1 VTPTPTMTPTP
12 TPSAHVYNESS
23 DANSPLAIDFCEEA
37 CSGQIGKAAIQGEIN
52 FVGDVDLYTVDI
64 DPGMLV
70 TVKVINEDNLDPMVE
85 LKESDGTFLHWDR
98 YTTTTNDLDNATIAG
113 LLIENGGN
121 KQIWVKAS
129 DWLPDGSN
137 QSTGTY
143 SIYVDIVNPDELWWA
158 DPNNDDTGG
167 GGAQIQFNQDT
178 YGALDKLGDIDD
190 WSFEGT
196 AGDTV
201 EVILTKLVDT
211 ETAPMYP
218 MIQLF
223 DPDMEWYYSNSEL
236 QKSWDHEFKHDGD
249 HTMSSVVESF
259 EWSLKKTGPYVLRI
273 TTFNW
278 ESGYGPYRLRVNID
292 SPEPTPTP
300 SPTPTMTP
308 TPTPTTNTST
318 WNGTYGTTVMHES
331 DNYDIGT
338 GSRMWWSAA
347 SGKRGYFYYYGGVTI
362 ANVNPTGKG
371 CNGTHS
377 ADGSYDGFE
386 SSSELSNVSTFQYST
401 GTNVGICSQD
411 AAAYYGSNARN
422 DGALVFKQNDRYGV
436 MRFVSISNDNMTIKW
451 WLGAPGV
458 TDFSNAPHQ

>member
-1 VTPTPTMTPTP
+1 MLTCYDFNYF
-12 TPSAHVYNESS
+12 SFKDDAHAVEM
-23 DANSPLAIDFCEEA
+23 
-37 CSGQIGKAAIQGEIN
+37 QQ
-52 FVGDVDLYTVDI
+52 FVDEL
-64 DPGMLV
+64 
-70 TVKVINEDNLDPMVE
+70 INEDNLDPMVE

-98 YTTTTNDLDNATIAG
+98 YTTTTSDLDNATIAG

-158 DPNNDDTGG
+158 DPNDDDTGG

-236 QKSWDHEFKHDGD
+236 QKSWDHEYIHFGD
-249 HTMSSVVESF
+249 YTMSSVVESF
-259 EWSLKKTGPYVLRI
+259 EWSLEKTGPYVLRI

-278 ESGYGPYRLRVNID
+278 ESGY
-292 SPEPTPTP
+292 
-300 SPTPTMTP
+300 
-308 TPTPTTNTST
+308 
-318 WNGTYGTTVMHES
+318 
-331 DNYDIGT
+331 
-338 GSRMWWSAA
+338 
-347 SGKRGYFYYYGGVTI
+347 
-362 ANVNPTGKG
+362 
-371 CNGTHS
+371 
-377 ADGSYDGFE
+377 
-386 SSSELSNVSTFQYST
+386 
-401 GTNVGICSQD
+401 
-411 AAAYYGSNARN
+411 
-422 DGALVFKQNDRYGV
+422 
-436 MRFVSISNDNMTIKW
+436 
-451 WLGAPGV
+451 
-458 TDFSNAPHQ
+458 